1 MATELS
7 DREGL
12 QKPMYNVV
20 ATLASSFLIGSFLIL
35 AGNKDM
41 HLILDEF
48 VFQPDMKTDYG
59 VSCP

>member
-7 DREGL
+7 DRKGL

-41 HLILDEF
+41 H
-48 VFQPDMKTDYG
+48 
-59 VSCP
+59 